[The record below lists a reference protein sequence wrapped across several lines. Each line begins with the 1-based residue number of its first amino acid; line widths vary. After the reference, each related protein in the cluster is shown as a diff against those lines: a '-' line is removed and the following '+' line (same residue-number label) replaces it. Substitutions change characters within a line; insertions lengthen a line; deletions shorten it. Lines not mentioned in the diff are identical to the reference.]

1 MGPKTKKDSERPKKS
16 ERPEEEKDLKKKSQK
31 KITITLEIKDT
42 IMLCG
47 NSKITMA
54 IATLACCFGAA
65 YSTEAVRITSA
76 GRKFLEWKM
85 TLRAKGQDQPRSYVS
100 TWAYGAEKKNGM
112 TVGSRARLSRDYS
125 RIENTRYET
134 DWDRYY
140 TTGNSDVK
148 MNYGRNS
155 YDVELETRTVDDST
169 GDKGPVKSEKFV
181 FKDLSLT
188 LFLKMPL
195 FQRLKFEGAQ
205 KLGRIFADSN
215 VSNVR
220 RRLNA
225 TQTDRVAERLL
236 RTCTM
241 LKK

>member
-16 ERPEEEKDLKKKSQK
+16 ERSEEEKDLKKKSQK

-65 YSTEAVRITSA
+65 YSTEAVRTYTNWNKSTA
-76 GRKFLEWKM
+76 QVTQECKM

-112 TVGSRARLSRDYS
+112 TVWSRARLSRDYS

-169 GDKGPVKSEKFV
+169 GDKGPVKSNIV

-188 LFLKMPL
+188 SFLKMRL
-195 FQRLKFEGAQ
+195 FQRLKFEGASTFSV
-205 KLGRIFADSN
+205 IFGQSFTG
-215 VSNVR
+215 S
-220 RRLNA
+220 
-225 TQTDRVAERLL
+225 
-236 RTCTM
+236 
-241 LKK
+241 KK